1 MVKKVILLLL
11 LLIGTILSTICGQSS
26 KNKFKREWNIGVGF
40 GPTFSAVDFR
50 DNYGQTVST
59 KSLMQYHGG
68 ISVRYLSEKNLGI
81 IAELNYSQQG
91 WEQDFKY
98 DVDNPEYS
106 LNAHKHTLNYFEIPV
121 MTHIYFGRKVRFV
134 INLGPKI
141 SYLISD
147 SEEINDHLSNYLKSG
162 DIGQY
167 TITHQ
172 YYRKAEKKFDYGII
186 AGMGLELR
194 TGIGHFLLEG
204 RYSFGLGDIYNNT
217 KSDFFQRSANRVISA
232 RLTYY
237 IKSF

>member
-1 MVKKVILLLL
+1 MVKKIIFILLLL
-11 LLIGTILSTICGQSS
+11 AGTVISTIQGQDS
-26 KNKFKREWNIGVGF
+26 KNKFKPEWNIGVGF
-40 GPTFSAVDFR
+40 GPTFSSVDFR
-50 DNYGQTVST
+50 NNYGQSVST
-59 KSLMQYHGG
+59 KSFMQYHGG
-68 ISVRYLSEKNLGI
+68 ISVRYLTEKNLGI
-81 IAELNYSQQG
+81 IAEFNYSQLG

-98 DVDNPEYS
+98 DVNDPEYS
-106 LNAHKHTLNYFEIPV
+106 LNSHTHTLNYFEIPV

-141 SYLISD
+141 SYLVSD
-147 SEEINDHLSNYLKSG
+147 SEKMNDVLSDYLKSG

-186 AGMGLELR
+186 AGIGIELR

-204 RYSFGLGDIYNNT
+204 RYNFGLGDIYNNT
-217 KSDFFQRSANRVISA
+217 KADYFQRSANRVMSA